1 MRLWLLSKGEEQKG
15 VARHGLDSPGQNSKI
30 HYFKAISAEPLK
42 EGAKIMEL
50 DPTFF
55 FGIYVQISHVFAAL
69 QSVSRGNFTLMR

>member
-50 DPTFF
+50 DP
-55 FGIYVQISHVFAAL
+55 
-69 QSVSRGNFTLMR
+69 MR